1 MNKRGINIMK
11 NIKAILANDHKGHK
25 APVIVQGDLSV
36 DMVMNAEYLEGE
48 KVAKLEKRIFD
59 DLKNVAIEA
68 KNN

>member
-1 MNKRGINIMK
+1 MK
-11 NIKAILANDHKGHK
+11 NIKTILVDDHKGNK
-25 APVIVQGDLSV
+25 ALVLIQGHLTV

-59 DLKNVAIEA
+59 DLKNFAIEA